1 MIIIVQPILSVH
13 QQDDLCPN
21 ATREL
26 RSYISSLNLNLNSK
40 SLSHSRPCKRHV
52 DRQDDQTALINPS
65 LIPSPAPVP
74 KNNKNLES
82 KKKVWGIK

>member
-1 MIIIVQPILSVH
+1 
-13 QQDDLCPN
+13 
-21 ATREL
+21 
-26 RSYISSLNLNLNSK
+26 
-40 SLSHSRPCKRHV
+40 V